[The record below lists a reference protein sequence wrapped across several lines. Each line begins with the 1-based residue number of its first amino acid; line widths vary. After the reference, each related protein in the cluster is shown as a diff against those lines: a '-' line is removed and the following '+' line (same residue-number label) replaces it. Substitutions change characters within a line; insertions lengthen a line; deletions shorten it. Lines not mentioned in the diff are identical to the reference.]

1 MHSHPPLHMVGLA
14 SLKCSRSV
22 KLRLF
27 FVLHSFLEYFPFF
40 PNYGFTKKKLVKT
53 QNWEKGGVGNIFQ
66 KLKLGTS
73 KAQNEIVP
81 AIKKSILE
89 DLSKIP
95 PSEVPPPSG
104 RRGGGAGSSAR
115 HPQESRSSRVRVE
128 EQRTDTPRAAAGCPL
143 KGLPQGVRLPE
154 GLAFTSF
161 SSLVIYIQLL
171 RCQQKTQ
178 VVTFPLWAN
187 EQNLQ

>member
-1 MHSHPPLHMVGLA
+1 MHSHPPLHTVGLA

-27 FVLHSFLEYFPFF
+27 FILHLFLEGFPFF
-40 PNYGFTKKKLVKT
+40 PNYGLTTTTKKKLVKT
-53 QNWEKGGVGNIFQ
+53 QNREKEGVGNIFQ
-66 KLKLGTS
+66 KLKLGIS

-104 RRGGGAGSSAR
+104 RRGGGADSSAR
-115 HPQESRSSRVRVE
+115 HPEESRSSQVRVE
-128 EQRTDTPRAAAGCPL
+128 EQRTNTPRAAAGCP
-143 KGLPQGVRLPE
+143 
-154 GLAFTSF
+154 
-161 SSLVIYIQLL
+161 
-171 RCQQKTQ
+171 
-178 VVTFPLWAN
+178 
-187 EQNLQ
+187 